1 MPLLWLSLA
10 FLTGLL
16 LGDTLHWSWSGWLA
30 SAAIVTVMAI
40 LARRATRDRFRA
52 GILARFSGA
61 HPILRISPAALLAA
75 VLLGAARYQAAQ
87 PSLTPNDLAYY
98 NGMGSARIT
107 GVVSAPPEPVEGAV
121 RLRVQAREIA
131 FADDP
136 SASVHAVKGAL
147 LARVSPGREWRYG
160 DLISLEGDPEF
171 PPENEE
177 FSYREY
183 LARQGVYTYLG
194 FARATWQGGG
204 AGNPI
209 LGALYDLRR
218 RSLETAARIF
228 PPPEAALLSGILLGD
243 ESGITAEVEEAFQRT
258 GTAHIVAI
266 SGFNVAI
273 LAGLFTL
280 LFGRWLGARRGA
292 LAAALAIAAY
302 AVLVGGQP
310 PVVRASLMGGLALFG
325 EMIGRRGAGAN
336 SLAFTAALMCLVNP
350 SLPWDAS
357 FQLSF
362 MATLGLVLYADRLQA
377 GFLRLTESHLPSGL
391 ARRLAGP
398 VGEYF
403 LFTLA
408 AQITTLP
415 IMLYHFRR
423 LSWVTL
429 VANPLVLPPQPL
441 VMVVG
446 GLAVLAGLVWL
457 PMGQALGALAW
468 PFAAY
473 TIRVVEL
480 LGRLPGASLALGGIT
495 SVGAAL
501 FYALLFALTLRKFS
515 AASLP
520 ARLAPVALVTVAA
533 LDCLSWQAAMAQPGG
548 YLHMTLLENGA
559 GMSLLVQAPD
569 GGAILVGGGE
579 SPRRL
584 SDALG
589 RRLPFYA
596 RHLDV
601 LMTVGSDKATLGAL
615 PGALE
620 AVPAQM
626 VLLGGD
632 AGETG
637 AARALSAALAKAGV
651 PAAPAARGQT
661 LALGEGVAMRVICA
675 GPDGAG
681 YALVWQ
687 DFRALIP
694 GGCPAEEF
702 TRLARAEWPAPVS
715 ALVVGEKQ
723 SEDADEWVELL
734 RPQAVLAAGQAGIA
748 SAIETARHGW
758 VQITTDGRR
767 MWVEVDRK

>member
-16 LGDTLHWSWSGWLA
+16 LGETLHWSWTGWLA
-30 SAAIVTVMAI
+30 SAAFVTVLAI
-40 LARRATRDRFRA
+40 LARQATRDRFRA
-52 GILARFSGA
+52 DILEPFIGD
-61 HPILRISPAALLAA
+61 HPILRISPAALVAA
-75 VLLGAARYQAAQ
+75 ALLGAARYQAAQ
-87 PSLTPNDLAYY
+87 PSLTPDDLAYY
-98 NGMGSARIT
+98 NGMGSARIL

-121 RLRVQAREIA
+121 RLRVQARELRLV
-131 FADDP
+131 DDP
-136 SASVHAVKGAL
+136 TASVHPVKGSL

-160 DLISLEGDPEF
+160 DLISLEGDPEY
-171 PPENEE
+171 PPEDEE

-194 FARATWQGGG
+194 FARATWISGG
-204 AGNPI
+204 AGNPL
-209 LGALYDLRR
+209 LGALYSLRQ

-228 PPPEAALLSGILLGD
+228 PPPEAPLLAGILLGD
-243 ESGITAEVEEAFQRT
+243 ESGIPAEMEEAFQRT

-266 SGFNVAI
+266 SGFNVSI
-273 LAGLFTL
+273 VAGLFTL

-310 PVVRASLMGGLALFG
+310 PVVRAALMGGLALFG
-325 EMIGRRGAGAN
+325 EMIGRRGAGVN

-377 GFLRLTESHLPSGL
+377 GFLRLAESHLPAGL

-415 IMLYHFRR
+415 IMLYHFQR

-446 GLAVLAGLVWL
+446 GMAVLAGLVWL
-457 PMGQALGALAW
+457 PLGQAFGALAW

-480 LGRLPGASLALGGIT
+480 LARLPGASLALGGIT
-495 SVGAAL
+495 LFGVAL
-501 FYALLFALTLRKFS
+501 FYALLFALTLKKRPVG
-515 AASLP
+515 SLI
-520 ARLAPVALVTVAA
+520 ARLAPAALVVIAA
-533 LDCLSWQAAMAQPGG
+533 LACLSWQAALAQPDGQMR
-548 YLHMTLLENGA
+548 LTLLENGP
-559 GMSLLVQAPD
+559 GVSLLVQTPN
-569 GGAILVGGGE
+569 GGMVLVGGGE
-579 SPRRL
+579 SSRRL
-584 SDALG
+584 NDALG

-596 RHLDV
+596 RHLDY
-601 LMTVGSDKATLGAL
+601 LITIGTDAGALRAL
-615 PGALE
+615 PGVLEIIPARAALI
-620 AVPAQM
+620 
-626 VLLGGD
+626 GGD
-632 AGETG
+632 PYGTG
-637 AARALSAALAKAGV
+637 AARTLLATLAKAGV
-651 PAAPAARGQT
+651 PATPAARGQT
-661 LALGEGVAMRVICA
+661 LALGEGIELHVVCA
-675 GPDGAG
+675 GSEGAG
-681 YALVWQ
+681 YALVWR

-694 GGCPAEEF
+694 GDCPADEF
-702 TRLARAEWPAPVS
+702 IHTASAEWPAPVS
-715 ALVVGEKQ
+715 LLVVGEKQ
-723 SEDADEWVELL
+723 AKDATAWVELL
-734 RPQAVLAAGQAGIA
+734 LPQAVLVSGQAGISTA
-748 SAIETARHGW
+748 LETTRHGW
-758 VQITTDGRR
+758 IQVTTDGKQMR
-767 MWVEVDRK
+767 MGSGK